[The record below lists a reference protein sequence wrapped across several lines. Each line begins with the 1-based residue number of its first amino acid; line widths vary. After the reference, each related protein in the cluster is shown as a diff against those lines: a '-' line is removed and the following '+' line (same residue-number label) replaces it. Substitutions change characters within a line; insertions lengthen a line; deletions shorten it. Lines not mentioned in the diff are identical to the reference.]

1 MTDNKVYFLNRNP
14 EILKEGIMTY
24 TDCRNTSWDEKLNRL
39 IGSGT
44 VNDVL
49 ASAYGTKEGTG
60 IKLRLDNYKTQ
71 KSEVIVLSWSDDTAV
86 YIGDFY
92 TSLQLKDWNGRSQ
105 YTIDDLEILER
116 SWAAA
121 VDNKKYRRLDY
132 NTWKKIFRNEDRP
145 IESVKAILYFLP
157 QNDSIAFELYKKKNN
172 KFLYSQ
178 IFSYSSKISFG
189 YYLYKHYFENEQWMM
204 ELMNNYNTTGVETW
218 EPNYQHKPVMS
229 YSSDCNDVSA
239 LGTCSTAV
247 TWDNARSTSNINW
260 YDSTTGTGNSSIYLN
275 SDEIYYGT
283 DTNKSNLSDEITGL
297 KHSVDK
303 LKKAMA
309 DCGYCEKP
317 KNNTKEN
324 TTMTITNSNSLS
336 KSLNLDIGTC
346 EKDNVKMSPY
356 GLAVKNA
363 QGVWVSY
370 DAKTGSIMDVEILN
384 FDCGKFLYKIPVALD
399 QIKAGDVII
408 HNRVPMFVKAVK
420 EGAVEAV
427 DIVSG
432 SVQVVLPVKN
442 MFNFNFVTKIIS
454 LVDFSNAG
462 ATKDNPFGN
471 LVPFMLLAEG
481 NSNGNDLLPLLLM
494 NGGMN
499 GFDMSNPLALY
510 ALCGSGS
517 KASDILPVM
526 LLSQAFN
533 GAPKANP
540 AN

>member
-1 MTDNKVYFLNRNP
+1 MTDNKVYFLNRNA
-14 EILKEGIMTY
+14 ESLQASIKAY
-24 TDCRNTSWDEKLNRL
+24 TGCINVGWGDKLNQL
-39 IGSGT
+39 AGSGALD
-44 VNDVL
+44 DVF
-49 ASAYGTKEGTG
+49 ASAFGTSDNSG
-60 IKLRLDNYKTQ
+60 IRLRLENYKTQ
-71 KSEVIVLSWSDDTAV
+71 KAETIHMRWNEDTALYV
-86 YIGDFY
+86 CDYY
-92 TSLQLKDWNGRSQ
+92 SPLKLENWNGHSQ
-105 YTIDDLEILER
+105 YTIDDLKLLEQ
-116 SWAAA
+116 SWASAT
-121 VDNKKYRRLDY
+121 DSKKYARLSY
-132 NTWKKIFRNEDRP
+132 EAWKKIFRNEDRP
-145 IESVKAILYFLP
+145 IESVKAVLLFQPQEDSVFFKLYR
-157 QNDSIAFELYKKKNN
+157 KKNN
-172 KFLYSQ
+172 KLLYLNK
-178 IFSYSSKISFG
+178 FSYASKDSFG
-189 YYLYKHYFENEQWMM
+189 HYLYKHYFQNELWMM
-204 ELMNNYNTTGVETW
+204 ELMNNYEHKEEKAPWHADYQNRPLIYYNPDYNT
-218 EPNYQHKPVMS
+218 
-229 YSSDCNDVSA
+229 VSA
-239 LGTCSTAV
+239 LGTGAPV
-247 TWDNARSTSNINW
+247 TWDTARSDSNITW
-260 YDSTTGTGNSSIYLN
+260 SDSTTGNSSIYLN

-283 DTNKSNLSDEITGL
+283 ETNRSNLSDEITGL
-297 KHSVDK
+297 KHSVDR
-303 LKKAMA
+303 LKKAIA
-309 DCGYCEKP
+309 DSGYCEKP
-317 KNNTKEN
+317 KYKEEN
-324 TTMTITNSNSLS
+324 KTMTITNSNSLS

-384 FDCGKFLYKIPVALD
+384 FDCGKFLFKIPVALE

-420 EGAVEAV
+420 DGAVEAV

-432 SVQVVLPVKN
+432 SVQIVLPVKN

-517 KASDILPVM
+517 KGSDLLPIM
-526 LLSQAFN
+526 LLSQSLN
-533 GAPKANP
+533 GAPVNKSAN
-540 AN
+540 

>member
-1 MTDNKVYFLNRNP
+1 MTDNKVYFLNRNA
-14 EILKEGIMTY
+14 ESLQASIKAY
-24 TDCRNTSWDEKLNRL
+24 TGCTNVGWGDKLNKL
-39 IGSGT
+39 AGSGALD
-44 VNDVL
+44 DVF
-49 ASAYGTKEGTG
+49 ASAFGTSDNSG
-60 IKLRLDNYKTQ
+60 IRLKLKNYKTQ
-71 KSEVIVLSWSDDTAV
+71 KGETVIISWNENTAL
-86 YIGDFY
+86 YICDY
-92 TSLQLKDWNGRSQ
+92 YSPLKLENWNGHSQ
-105 YTIDDLEILER
+105 YTIDDLKFLES
-116 SWAAA
+116 SWASAT
-121 VDNKKYRRLDY
+121 DSKKYARLSY
-132 NTWKKIFRNEDRP
+132 EAWKKIFRNEDRP
-145 IESVKAILYFLP
+145 IESVKAVLYFQP
-157 QNDSIAFELYKKKNN
+157 QEDSITFKLYRKKNN
-172 KFLYSQ
+172 GLLY
-178 IFSYSSKISFG
+178 INKFSYASKDSFG
-189 YYLYKHYFENEQWMM
+189 HYLYKRYFQNELWMM
-204 ELMNNYNTTGVETW
+204 ELMNNYEHKEDKAPW
-218 EPNYQHKPVMS
+218 YADYQSRPIMYPNPDYNSVT
-229 YSSDCNDVSA
+229 A
-239 LGTCSTAV
+239 LGTCSPV
-247 TWDNARSTSNINW
+247 TWDTARSDSNITW
-260 YDSTTGTGNSSIYLN
+260 SDSTTGNSSIYLN
-275 SDEIYYGT
+275 SDEVYYGT
-283 DTNKSNLSDEITGL
+283 ATNRSNLSDEITGL

-317 KNNTKEN
+317 KYKEEN
-324 TTMTITNSNSLS
+324 KTMTITNSNSLS

-384 FDCGKFLYKIPVALD
+384 FDCGKFLFKIPVALE

-420 EGAVEAV
+420 DGAVEAV

-432 SVQVVLPVKN
+432 SVQIVLPVKN

-462 ATKDNPFGN
+462 ASKDNPFGN

-481 NSNGNDLLPLLLM
+481 NSNGNDLFPLLLM

-517 KASDILPVM
+517 KGSDLLPIM
-526 LLSQAFN
+526 LLSQSLN
-533 GAPKANP
+533 GAPVNKP

>member
-1 MTDNKVYFLNRNP
+1 MYCNPDYNKVSTGTP
-14 EILKEGIMTY
+14 VA
-24 TDCRNTSWDEKLNRL
+24 WDTARSDSN
-39 IGSGT
+39 IT
-44 VNDVL
+44 
-49 ASAYGTKEGTG
+49 
-60 IKLRLDNYKTQ
+60 
-71 KSEVIVLSWSDDTAV
+71 WSD
-86 YIGDFY
+86 
-92 TSLQLKDWNGRSQ
+92 
-105 YTIDDLEILER
+105 
-116 SWAAA
+116 
-121 VDNKKYRRLDY
+121 
-132 NTWKKIFRNEDRP
+132 
-145 IESVKAILYFLP
+145 
-157 QNDSIAFELYKKKNN
+157 
-172 KFLYSQ
+172 
-178 IFSYSSKISFG
+178 
-189 YYLYKHYFENEQWMM
+189 
-204 ELMNNYNTTGVETW
+204 
-218 EPNYQHKPVMS
+218 
-229 YSSDCNDVSA
+229 
-239 LGTCSTAV
+239 ST
-247 TWDNARSTSNINW
+247 
-260 YDSTTGTGNSSIYLN
+260 TGNSSICIN
-275 SDEIYYGT
+275 SDGIYCGT
-283 DTNKSNLSDEITGL
+283 ATNTSNLNDEITGL
-297 KHSVDK
+297 KHSVDR
-303 LKKAMA
+303 LKKAIA
-309 DCGYCEKP
+309 DSGYCEKP
-317 KNNTKEN
+317 KYKEEN
-324 TTMTITNSNSLS
+324 KTMTITNSNSLS

-384 FDCGKFLYKIPVALD
+384 FDCGKFLFKIPVALE

-420 EGAVEAV
+420 DGAVEAV

-462 ATKDNPFGN
+462 ASKDNPFGN

-517 KASDILPVM
+517 KGSDLLPIM
-526 LLSQAFN
+526 LLSQSLN
-533 GAPKANP
+533 GAPANKP

>member
-1 MTDNKVYFLNRNP
+1 MTDNKVYFLNRNA
-14 EILKEGIMTY
+14 ESLQANIKAY
-24 TDCRNTSWDEKLNRL
+24 TDCINVGWSDKLNQL
-39 IGSGT
+39 AGSGALD
-44 VNDVL
+44 DVF
-49 ASAYGTKEGTG
+49 ASAFGMSDNSG
-60 IKLRLDNYKTQ
+60 IRLRLENYKTQ
-71 KSEVIVLSWSDDTAV
+71 RAETIQIRWSEDTAV
-86 YIGDFY
+86 YVCDY
-92 TSLQLKDWNGRSQ
+92 YSPLKLENWNGHSQ
-105 YTIDDLEILER
+105 YTIDDLKLLET
-116 SWAAA
+116 SWASAT
-121 VDNKKYRRLDY
+121 DSKKYARLSY
-132 NTWKKIFRNEDRP
+132 ETWKKIFRNEGRP
-145 IESVKAILYFLP
+145 IESVKAVLYFQP
-157 QNDSIAFELYKKKNN
+157 QDDSISFKLYRKKNN
-172 KFLYSQ
+172 GLLY
-178 IFSYSSKISFG
+178 INKFSYASKDSFG
-189 YYLYKHYFENEQWMM
+189 HYLYKRYFQPEQWIM
-204 ELMNNYNTTGVETW
+204 ELTNNYEHKEEKAPW
-218 EPNYQHKPVMS
+218 YADYQNRPLI
-229 YSSDCNDVSA
+229 YYNPDYSA
-239 LGTCSTAV
+239 LGTGAPV
-247 TWDNARSTSNINW
+247 TWDTARSDSNITW
-260 YDSTTGTGNSSIYLN
+260 SDSTTGNSSIYLN

-283 DTNKSNLSDEITGL
+283 ETNRSNLSDEITGL
-297 KHSVDK
+297 KHSVDR
-303 LKKAMA
+303 LKKAIA
-309 DCGYCEKP
+309 DSGYCEKP
-317 KNNTKEN
+317 KYKEEN
-324 TTMTITNSNSLS
+324 KTMTITNSNSLS

-384 FDCGKFLYKIPVALD
+384 FDCGKFLFKIPVALD

-408 HNRVPMFVKAVK
+408 HNRVPMFIKAIK
-420 EGAVEAV
+420 DGAVEAV

-517 KASDILPVM
+517 KGSDLLPIM
-526 LLSQAFN
+526 LLSQSLN
-533 GAPKANP
+533 GAPVNKSAN
-540 AN
+540 